1 MASTRAF
8 SGQTLNRRMIM
19 SIPLAAR
26 RTARSTL
33 SSHEPAARATLAGRM
48 SWLVMAAL
56 IAVPLYAQATQQMF
70 LLTLVTRIAILAIA
84 AMSLDLILGVGGLVS
99 FGHALFF
106 GLGAY
111 ATGMLAQ
118 HGVSSGWLHLLCA
131 VAVSALVAAVTG
143 AIALR
148 TRGIAF
154 IMITLAFA
162 QMFYFF
168 AVGLREYGG
177 DDGFALAA
185 GSQFGAVQLTDPL
198 TLYVVSACLLMVLLA
213 FGRHFLH
220 TAMGLTLGG
229 IRINECR
236 MQALGIPT
244 TQCKRAVYVVAAAL
258 SSIAGMLFANLT
270 QFVAPSYLS
279 WTMSG
284 DLIVMVVIGG
294 AGTFIGAVLGTFA
307 IVLAEEGLKAVT
319 EHWMLVMGPLIVVAV
334 LVNRHGLAGLLES
347 FGTRMGRGPRAAGE
361 QV

>member
-1 MASTRAF
+1 
-8 SGQTLNRRMIM
+8 M
-19 SIPLAAR
+19 SIPLAVR
-26 RTARSTL
+26 RTARSTS
-33 SSHEPAARATLAGRM
+33 SSHESPARATPAGRM
-48 SWLVMAAL
+48 SWLIMAAL
-56 IAVPLYAQATQQMF
+56 IAVPLYAQATQQPF

-131 VAVSALVAAVTG
+131 VAVSALVAVVTG

-198 TLYVVSACLLMVLLA
+198 TLYVVSACLLMALLA
-213 FGRHFLH
+213 FGRRFLH
-220 TAMGLTLGG
+220 TAMGMTLGG
-229 IRINECR
+229 IRINERR

-244 TQCKRAVYVVAAAL
+244 TRCKRAAYVVAAVL
-258 SSIAGMLFANLT
+258 SSVAGMLFANLT

-294 AGTFIGAVLGTFA
+294 AGTFIGAVLGAFA
-307 IVLAEEGLKAVT
+307 IVLAEEGLKAMT

-347 FGTRMGRGPRAAGE
+347 FGARTARSPRATGE

>member
-1 MASTRAF
+1 
-8 SGQTLNRRMIM
+8 M
-19 SIPLAAR
+19 SIPLAVR
-26 RTARSTL
+26 RTARSTS
-33 SSHEPAARATLAGRM
+33 SSHESPASPARATPTGRM
-48 SWLVMAAL
+48 SWLIIAAL
-56 IAVPLYAQATQQMF
+56 IAVPLYAQATQQPF

-198 TLYVVSACLLMVLLA
+198 TLYVVSACLLMALLA
-213 FGRHFLH
+213 FGRRFLH
-220 TAMGLTLGG
+220 TAMGMTLGG
-229 IRINECR
+229 IRINERR

-244 TQCKRAVYVVAAAL
+244 TRCKRAAYVVAAVL
-258 SSIAGMLFANLT
+258 SSVAGMLFANLT

-294 AGTFIGAVLGTFA
+294 TGTFIGAVLGAFA
-307 IVLAEEGLKAVT
+307 IVLAEEGLKAMT

-334 LVNRHGLAGLLES
+334 LVNRHGLTRLLES
-347 FGTRMGRGPRAAGE
+347 FGARTARSPRATGE

>member
-1 MASTRAF
+1 
-8 SGQTLNRRMIM
+8 M

-26 RTARSTL
+26 RTARSTS
-33 SSHEPAARATLAGRM
+33 SSHESPVSPARATLTGRM
-48 SWLVMAAL
+48 SWLIMAAL
-56 IAVPLYAQATQQMF
+56 IAVPLYAQATQQPF

-198 TLYVVSACLLMVLLA
+198 TLYVVSACLLMALLA
-213 FGRHFLH
+213 FGRRFLH
-220 TAMGLTLGG
+220 TAMGMTLGG
-229 IRINECR
+229 IRINERR

-244 TQCKRAVYVVAAAL
+244 TRCKRAAYVVAAVL
-258 SSIAGMLFANLT
+258 SSVAGMLFANLT

-294 AGTFIGAVLGTFA
+294 AGTFIGAVLGAFA
-307 IVLAEEGLKAVT
+307 IVLAEEGLKAMT

-334 LVNRHGLAGLLES
+334 LVNRHGLARLLES
-347 FGTRMGRGPRAAGE
+347 FGARTARSPRAAGE

>member
-1 MASTRAF
+1 MASARAF

-26 RTARSTL
+26 TARPTL
-33 SSHEPAARATLAGRM
+33 SSHEPGARATLAGRM
-48 SWLVMAAL
+48 SWLIMAAL
-56 IAVPLYAQATQQMF
+56 IAVPLYAQATHQPF
-70 LLTLVTRIAILAIA
+70 LLTLVTRIAIFAIA

-118 HGVSSGWLHLLCA
+118 HGVTSGWLHLLCA

-143 AIALR
+143 TIALR

-213 FGRHFLH
+213 FGRRFLH

-229 IRINECR
+229 IRINERR

-244 TQCKRAVYVVAAAL
+244 MPCKRAVYVVAAAL

-279 WTMSG
+279 WTVSG

-307 IVLAEEGLKAVT
+307 IVLAEEGLKAMT

-347 FGTRMGRGPRAAGE
+347 FGARMSRGPRAAGE
-361 QV
+361 QA